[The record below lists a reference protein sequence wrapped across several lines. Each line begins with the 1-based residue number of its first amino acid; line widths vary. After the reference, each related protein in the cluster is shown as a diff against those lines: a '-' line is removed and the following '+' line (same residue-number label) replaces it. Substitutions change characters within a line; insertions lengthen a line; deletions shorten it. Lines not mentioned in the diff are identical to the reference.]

1 MFYHAFDGYMQHAFP
16 LDELRPLSCQGEDS
30 LGGYALTLIDSLDTL
45 ALLGDK
51 ERFAAGVEWVGKNVR
66 FDINKTVSVFET
78 NIRILGGLLSAH
90 LIASDYA
97 TGMEIESYDGQLLHL
112 SVDLAQRLLPAFDTP
127 TGSLLCLFVSFCNG
141 ICYVSHQYSRHWT
154 IFHRPGWWY

>member
-51 ERFAAGVEWVGKNVR
+51 ERFAAGVEWVEQNC
-66 FDINKTVSVFET
+66 
-78 NIRILGGLLSAH
+78 LS
-90 LIASDYA
+90 
-97 TGMEIESYDGQLLHL
+97 
-112 SVDLAQRLLPAFDTP
+112 F
-127 TGSLLCLFVSFCNG
+127 
-141 ICYVSHQYSRHWT
+141 
-154 IFHRPGWWY
+154 